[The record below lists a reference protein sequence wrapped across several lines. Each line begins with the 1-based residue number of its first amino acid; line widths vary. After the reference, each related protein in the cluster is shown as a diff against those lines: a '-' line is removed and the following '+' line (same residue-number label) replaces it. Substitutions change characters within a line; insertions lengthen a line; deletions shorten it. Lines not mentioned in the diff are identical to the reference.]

1 VWERVGP
8 VRRVNME
15 RLGRLEPGV
24 KVNMAVELTEAMAS
38 VCMEGMRAQNPNMT
52 EEELKERLRER
63 LGWAKRSQRGDG
75 CVK

>member
-1 VWERVGP
+1 
-8 VRRVNME
+8 
-15 RLGRLEPGV
+15 
-24 KVNMAVELTEAMAS
+24 MAVELTEAMAS

>member
-1 VWERVGP
+1 
-8 VRRVNME
+8 ME

-24 KVNMAVELTEAMAS
+24 KVNMAVELTEAMVS

-52 EEELKERLRER
+52 EEELMERLRER
-63 LGWAKRSQRGDG
+63 LEWAKQSQRGDG